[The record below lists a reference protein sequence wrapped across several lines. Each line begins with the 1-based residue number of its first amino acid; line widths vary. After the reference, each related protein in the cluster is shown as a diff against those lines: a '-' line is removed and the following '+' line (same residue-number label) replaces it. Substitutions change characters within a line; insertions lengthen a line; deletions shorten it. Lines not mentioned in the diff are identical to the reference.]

1 MPLELNYHHLFYFW
15 RCVRAGR
22 ITAAAQELHLSQSA
36 LSLQLQS
43 LERSLG
49 KPLLTRSR
57 RGVELTL
64 DGRMVFDHCE
74 RIFAAGDALTQALR
88 GARGEPATLRLGVTA
103 GLGRD
108 TVLAALAALGDT
120 DGTVTSI
127 YVGPREDVRER
138 LFRRR
143 LDLALAAADF
153 SPELGVPFRSS
164 LVDTR
169 PLALVAAP
177 SLARRWKRFPPRDE
191 ELPTLLRTREAP
203 LRGQVLAW
211 LREQGARPA
220 VVAETEDSDLLLALA
235 LQGRGVA
242 ALSALSVAP
251 DLAAGRLKVL
261 ARPPIA
267 QEVWLNWPDTG
278 AGGAVGRLQGGLP
291 ALRARLRG
299 RKAA

>member
-74 RIFAAGDALTQALR
+74 RIFSAGDALAQALR

-120 DGTVTSI
+120 AGTVTSI

-138 LFRRR
+138 LSRRR

-169 PLALVAAP
+169 PLVFVAAP
-177 SLARRWKRFPPRDE
+177 PLARRWKRFPPKDE
-191 ELPTLLRTREAP
+191 ELPMLLRARENP

-211 LREQGARPA
+211 LREQGARPLA
-220 VVAETEDSDLLLALA
+220 IAETEDSDLLRALA
-235 LQGRGVA
+235 LRGRGVT
-242 ALSALSVAP
+242 ALSAVEVAA
-251 DLAAGRLKVL
+251 DLQAGRLKAL

-278 AGGAVGRLQGGLP
+278 NGGAAGRLLGGLSR
-291 ALRARLRG
+291 LRARLRG
-299 RKAA
+299 EKAA

>member
-43 LERSLG
+43 LERALG
-49 KPLLTRSR
+49 KALLTRSR
-57 RGVELTL
+57 RGVELTP
-64 DGRMVFDHCE
+64 DGRQVFEHCE
-74 RIFAAGDALTQALR
+74 RIFAAGDALAQALR
-88 GARGEPATLRLGVTA
+88 GAKGEPALLRLGVTA

-108 TVLAALAALGDT
+108 TVLAAIAALGET
-120 DGTVTSI
+120 AGTVTSI

-138 LFRRR
+138 LGRRH
-143 LDLALAAADF
+143 LDLAISGADY

-169 PLALVAAP
+169 PLVFVAAP
-177 SLARRWKRFPPRDE
+177 SLARRWKRFPVRDAD
-191 ELPTLLRTREAP
+191 LPVLLRTRENP
-203 LRGQVLAW
+203 LRGQALAW
-211 LREQGARPA
+211 LRERGARPVA
-220 VVAETEDSDLLLALA
+220 VAETEDSDLLRALA
-235 LQGRGVA
+235 LRGRGVA
-242 ALSALSVAP
+242 ALSVVSVAS
-251 DLAAGRLKVL
+251 DLAAGRLKAL
-261 ARPPIA
+261 ARPAIA

-278 AGGAVGRLQGGLP
+278 AGGAVGRLLRDLP

-299 RKAA
+299 

>member
-22 ITAAAQELHLSQSA
+22 ITAAAHELHLSQSA

-57 RGVELTL
+57 RGVELTT
-64 DGRMVFDHCE
+64 DGRLVFDHCE
-74 RIFAAGDALTQALR
+74 RIFAAGDALAQALR

-103 GLGRD
+103 GLGRE
-108 TVLAALAALGDT
+108 TVLAAIAGLGDT
-120 DGTVTSI
+120 AGVVTSI

-138 LFRRR
+138 LARRG

-169 PLALVAAP
+169 PLLLVAAP
-177 SLARRWKRFPPRDE
+177 ALARRWKRFPPKDE
-191 ELPTLLRTREAP
+191 ELPLLLRTREAP
-203 LRGQVLAW
+203 LRGQVLSW
-211 LREQGARPA
+211 LREQGARPV
-220 VVAETEDSDLLLALA
+220 VVAETEDSDLLRALA
-235 LQGRGVA
+235 VRERGVA
-242 ALSALSVAP
+242 ALSAVAVAG
-251 DLAAGRLKVL
+251 DLAAGRLKAL

-278 AGGAVGRLQGGLP
+278 SGGAVARLLRQLP

-299 RKAA
+299 EKAA

>member
-43 LERSLG
+43 LERALG

-74 RIFAAGDALTQALR
+74 RIFSAGDALVQALR

-108 TVLAALAALGDT
+108 TVLAALAALGESA
-120 DGTVTSI
+120 GTVTTI

-138 LFRRR
+138 LARRR

-169 PLALVAAP
+169 PFVLVAAP
-177 SLARRWKRFPPRDE
+177 ELARRWKRFPPRDAE
-191 ELPTLLRTREAP
+191 VPVLLRTRENP

-211 LREQGARPA
+211 LREQGARP
-220 VVAETEDSDLLLALA
+220 VSVAETEDSDLLRALA
-235 LQGRGVA
+235 LRGRGVA
-242 ALSALSVAP
+242 ALSAVSVSA
-251 DLAAGRLKVL
+251 DVSAGRLKAL

-278 AGGAVGRLQGGLP
+278 ASGAESRLLRDLP
-291 ALRARLRG
+291 ALRARLRAPA
-299 RKAA
+299 R